1 MLPRRKGRVLLGLVV
16 FLGTA
21 LQALAPAFVAGR
33 PALSSSLFARP
44 RVEVQPQTGN
54 VGIVRSDR
62 ALTARRLFGLG
73 TSELLVILGAAIL
86 FFGPDALKSVAKE
99 AGKAAGD
106 LKEVPKAF
114 EEGMSETDKTKPAE
128 EPKEVKEAEVIEAKA
143 STETKEK
150 PKAKEEK

>member
-1 MLPRRKGRVLLGLVV
+1 MLRRQGRTLLALVV
-16 FLGTA
+16 LVGIA
-21 LQALAPAFVAGR
+21 LQLALVPAFVAGR

-44 RVEVQPQTGN
+44 KVEVNPQIGN
-54 VGIVRSDR
+54 AGNVRSDR

-114 EEGMSETDKTKPAE
+114 EEGMSETDKTKTAE
-128 EPKEVKEAEVIEAKA
+128 EPKKEAKEAEVVEAKA
-143 STETKEK
+143 ESKEE
-150 PKAKEEK
+150 KAKEEKK